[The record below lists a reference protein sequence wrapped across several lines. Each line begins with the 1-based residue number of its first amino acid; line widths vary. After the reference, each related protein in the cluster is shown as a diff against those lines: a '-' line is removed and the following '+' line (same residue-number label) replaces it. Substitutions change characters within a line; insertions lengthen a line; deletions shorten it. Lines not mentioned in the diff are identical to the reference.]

1 MRNKLFIFDLDGVL
15 VEACNW
21 HRDALNESLMETCG
35 FQISQEDHIST
46 FNGIPTSKKL
56 KILSDRGLV
65 PESVHKKIND
75 LKQKKTIEIIKR
87 EAKHRQEKVEMIEEI
102 INKGH
107 VVCCYTNS
115 IRQTAELMLDRT
127 GIRHLFKTILTNQDV
142 NNPKPDPEGYV
153 YLMNLHKFDSL
164 NTIIVEDSPKGIESA
179 KRSGAIVV
187 EVENSDSVDIKLLRR
202 YT

>member
-102 INKGH
+102 VSKGH
-107 VVCCYTNS
+107 IACCYTNS
-115 IRQTAELMLDRT
+115 IRQTAELMLDRK
-127 GIRHLFKTILTNQDV
+127 GIKHLFKTILTNQDV
-142 NNPKPDPEGYV
+142 NNPKQ
-153 YLMNLHKFDSL
+153 S
-164 NTIIVEDSPKGIESA
+164 
-179 KRSGAIVV
+179 RS
-187 EVENSDSVDIKLLRR
+187 
-202 YT
+202 